1 MLRTIISSL
10 CLGFIVGTL
19 VVVTVT
25 LTTRQ
30 IILHP
35 PTINTPNGSTDTH
48 KES

>member
-1 MLRTIISSL
+1 MLRTILSSL
-10 CLGFIVGTL
+10 CLGFSVGTL

-35 PTINTPNGSTDTH
+35 PTINPNISTDTH